1 MGIREKYKNIP
12 PLPKNIK
19 EKIQDLETIFKRNK
33 VKIAYIFGSFLNRED
48 PEDID
53 IGFLS
58 DGDYFGLYEDM
69 KKLLNTERIDLIDLS
84 QVSPFFALHIIS
96 SGKLIYKEDVG
107 TENTYEMKILK
118 ICQDLEIFRKKQV
131 SILKREFYDL

>member
-19 EKIQDLETIFKRNK
+19 EKIQDLETIFKGNK
-33 VKIAYIFGSFLNRED
+33 VKIVYIWGSFLKRED

-58 DGDYFGLYEDM
+58 HGDYFG
-69 KKLLNTERIDLIDLS
+69 
-84 QVSPFFALHIIS
+84 AL
-96 SGKLIYKEDVG
+96 
-107 TENTYEMKILK
+107 
-118 ICQDLEIFRKKQV
+118 
-131 SILKREFYDL
+131 